1 VATKKQTQ
9 LAVAAAPQR
18 GRPKRHWKHSR
29 FVATDNFRWARSVL
43 WDGELRLVGD
53 DVDKTV
59 LGEKKLFRLWKARF
73 IESDYIPGI
82 VKDPLAAAATAA

>member
-1 VATKKQTQ
+1 
-9 LAVAAAPQR
+9 
-18 GRPKRHWKHSR
+18 
-29 FVATDNFRWARSVL
+29 
-43 WDGELRLVGD
+43 
-53 DVDKTV
+53 VDKTV